1 MVFPASLSGTATA
14 DSGSDGPAGEA
25 YCTCTRGPS
34 TDQFLNR
41 RGSPLEM
48 TWLVSPLPSGK
59 EPPDSSSPFSTCHTT
74 WPVRL
79 AASYVAL
86 NKILPCLA
94 RAIHGCSSRHNPI
107 RYRGP

>member
-34 TDQFLNR
+34 TDQFLIR

-59 EPPDSSSPFSTCHTT
+59 EPPDSSSPFSTCQTT
-74 WPVRL
+74 WTVRL
-79 AASYVAL
+79 VSSYVARK
-86 NKILPCLA
+86 KIVA
-94 RAIHGCSSRHNPI
+94 SISRAIV
-107 RYRGP
+107 